1 MRLSQKIKKLFDP
14 RLPGSIKHH
23 TRRILLSWRF
33 IYRIDVDRIAESI
46 DQEKFAEI
54 HRRYALPDPGDAPE
68 KYLELRKWIDI
79 NLRRVR
85 DLELDL
91 GTHKRILD
99 LGCGVGYFL
108 YICQWLRHEVLGF
121 DLDESP
127 MFTEMVQLLG
137 VPRVLGRIERYQP
150 LPRFEGQFD
159 LITAHMICFND
170 HKTDHVWGPAEW
182 EFFLK
187 DAAQYLTPSGRIQLG
202 FNQEFDGRWFT
213 PELRAYFT
221 KHRAQIIGPSVTLA
235 ADSLARL

>member
-14 RLPGSIKHH
+14 RLPDSIKHH

-54 HRRYALPDPGDAPE
+54 HRRYALLDPGDAPE

-91 GTHKRILD
+91 GARKRILD

-108 YICQWLRHEVLGF
+108 YICKWLRHEVLGF

-137 VPRVLGRIERYQP
+137 VPRVIGRIERYQP
-150 LPRFEGQFD
+150 LPRFEGKFD

-187 DAAQYLTPSGRIQLG
+187 DAAQYLTPGGRIQLG
-202 FNQEFDGRWFT
+202 FNQEFDGLWFT
-213 PELRAYFT
+213 PELRGYLA
-221 KHRAQIIGPSVTLA
+221 KRGARIIGPSVTLT